1 MSSPTIVIV
10 GAGVLGL
17 STAFELKRRG
27 HGVTVVDPGGPNASR
42 VAAGMVAPA
51 MEAAIDDVS
60 PERAALLRAGR
71 DLWPGFS
78 AASGVVLTQ
87 GPAEWRGGDV
97 DAIEARLGTLGF
109 AARRDGDRMITDEDL
124 QIEPD
129 QAMAALCAA
138 LDGAVVKGCV
148 TGLSRDTAGW
158 RVETDGGE
166 LTASA
171 VVLATGTEAAV
182 SGTPEATR
190 ALVEGVQP
198 IRGQIGVTT
207 CALTR
212 RVARGPGAYVAPMT
226 GGAVIGA
233 TMEPGRRDTAPDP
246 AVGERLVEAAW
257 RVLGRTP
264 EPLSIEWRAGV
275 RGASADGLPMAG
287 PAPDGEG
294 LFLALAPRR
303 NGWLLGPMVGAVV
316 ADAIEGR
323 APSPEARALDP
334 RRF

>member
-1 MSSPTIVIV
+1 MSSSPIVIV

-17 STAFELKRRG
+17 STAFQLKRRG
-27 HGVTVVDPGGPNASR
+27 HSVRLIDPGGPNASR

-60 PERAALLRAGR
+60 PERAALFRAGR
-71 DLWPGFS
+71 DLWPDFA

-97 DAIEARLGTLGF
+97 EAVEARLQALGF
-109 AARRDGDRMITDEDL
+109 AARRDGDRVITDEDL
-124 QIEPD
+124 QIEPG
-129 QAMAALCAA
+129 QAMAALGAA
-138 LDGAVVKGCV
+138 LDGALVRGRV
-148 TGLSRDTAGW
+148 TGLSREAGVW
-158 RVETDGGE
+158 RIETDGAD

-171 VVLATGTEAAV
+171 VVLATGAEAGLP
-182 SGTPEATR
+182 GTPEAAR
-190 ALVEGVQP
+190 ALVDGVQP
-198 IRGQIGVTT
+198 IRGQIGLTGR
-207 CALTR
+207 ALTR

-226 GGAVIGA
+226 SGAVIGA
-233 TMEPGRRDTAPDP
+233 TMEPGRRDTTPDS
-246 AVGERLVEAAW
+246 AVGERLLDAAW
-257 RVLGRTP
+257 RVLDQAP
-264 EPLSIEWRAGV
+264 EPMEVDWRAGV